1 MNKHA
6 ERDGPSSLDVLEFGA
21 SLIAARPRLRE
32 TVGQW
37 PDNPGEAGRLVRATL
52 REAGRGRWAYNRRDA
67 VHEWLIG
74 VLRRQVLH

>member
-1 MNKHA
+1 VNKHA

-21 SLIAARPRLRE
+21 SLIAARPRLCE
-32 TVGQW
+32 TVGQLT
-37 PDNPGEAGRLVRATL
+37 DNSSEASRLVQATL
-52 REAGRGRWAYNRRDA
+52 REAWRGRWAYNRRDA